1 MKPSDAIT
9 SVASPASS
17 NTTQLWTV
25 KYRKNLEKR
34 SDSWN
39 FLDYGMSFAE
49 IATKEIFRDEYRLH
63 RDRLKN
69 RGGLFLEQLIEPYTN
84 RMMKWSHFLAKNNLC
99 KGPEPLWYKK
109 LSEMVIDVEEDDR
122 VVKHI
127 TSFQEILTRENN
139 TKERIIAY
147 IKTKRSRSKNYDE
160 VGKHLIVH
168 EELENENE
176 KFNSPFLIATMTKGR
191 KIENSGD
198 ESIVKPYM
206 TSENIEAQNESVI
219 ESNIKEVKEMDA
231 NVMLIDDNKM
241 DSMDN
246 KRIRGFIGKEVIV
259 NVGADIQKGRELCL
273 NGFFGNELIPKNKIR
288 TDLNIIEWLY
298 SYCKM
303 GSARREL
310 DDKLYIYLNFI
321 NTLLELKNVKML
333 VKDDKAEIQK
343 EIQDGKF
350 ALRWNYIPIE
360 GAFRSWLKELS
371 FNNTKIDIMLLD
383 YVRDCFIESDG
394 RNITIDWSASFKLI
408 NNEITTSKNVTNR
421 DDATTRSFRVK
432 NFLKILPT
440 LQSVMGKESV
450 GIDEILN
457 NDGGVCN
464 GEEKVRFK
472 ERIIDLAENCSLIT
486 KTEKLIY
493 EIKRGI
499 VNKKWWT
506 LCKIKGQHELQFRI
520 FDEFMRKYSNKFG
533 LTGVMIRLN

>member
-176 KFNSPFLIATMTKGR
+176 KFNSPFLVNSTMTKGR

-246 KRIRGFIGKEVIV
+246 
-259 NVGADIQKGRELCL
+259 
-273 NGFFGNELIPKNKIR
+273 
-288 TDLNIIEWLY
+288 
-298 SYCKM
+298 SM
-303 GSARREL
+303 
-310 DDKLYIYLNFI
+310 
-321 NTLLELKNVKML
+321 M
-333 VKDDKAEIQK
+333 
-343 EIQDGKF
+343 
-350 ALRWNYIPIE
+350 
-360 GAFRSWLKELS
+360 
-371 FNNTKIDIMLLD
+371 
-383 YVRDCFIESDG
+383 
-394 RNITIDWSASFKLI
+394 
-408 NNEITTSKNVTNR
+408 
-421 DDATTRSFRVK
+421 
-432 NFLKILPT
+432 
-440 LQSVMGKESV
+440 
-450 GIDEILN
+450 
-457 NDGGVCN
+457 
-464 GEEKVRFK
+464 
-472 ERIIDLAENCSLIT
+472 
-486 KTEKLIY
+486 
-493 EIKRGI
+493 
-499 VNKKWWT
+499 
-506 LCKIKGQHELQFRI
+506 
-520 FDEFMRKYSNKFG
+520 
-533 LTGVMIRLN
+533 

>member
-1 MKPSDAIT
+1 
-9 SVASPASS
+9 
-17 NTTQLWTV
+17 
-25 KYRKNLEKR
+25 
-34 SDSWN
+34 
-39 FLDYGMSFAE
+39 
-49 IATKEIFRDEYRLH
+49 
-63 RDRLKN
+63 
-69 RGGLFLEQLIEPYTN
+69 
-84 RMMKWSHFLAKNNLC
+84 
-99 KGPEPLWYKK
+99 
-109 LSEMVIDVEEDDR
+109 
-122 VVKHI
+122 
-127 TSFQEILTRENN
+127 
-139 TKERIIAY
+139 
-147 IKTKRSRSKNYDE
+147 
-160 VGKHLIVH
+160 
-168 EELENENE
+168 
-176 KFNSPFLIATMTKGR
+176 
-191 KIENSGD
+191 
-198 ESIVKPYM
+198 
-206 TSENIEAQNESVI
+206 
-219 ESNIKEVKEMDA
+219 
-231 NVMLIDDNKM
+231 
-241 DSMDN
+241 
-246 KRIRGFIGKEVIV
+246 
-259 NVGADIQKGRELCL
+259 
-273 NGFFGNELIPKNKIR
+273 
-288 TDLNIIEWLY
+288 
-298 SYCKM
+298 
-303 GSARREL
+303 
-310 DDKLYIYLNFI
+310 
-321 NTLLELKNVKML
+321 ML

-360 GAFRSWLKELS
+360 GAFRSLLKELS

-533 LTGVMIRLN
+533 STGVMIRLNYKNIWELQKI

>member
-1 MKPSDAIT
+1 MWMITIKRYPDALVYIQKKNVIHRDLKPENILLFRVLDWRFIQARDSAAVITPIKVEESDSPDIIVGLNRSGPTTPEVEKSPIMKPSDAIT

-49 IATKEIFRDEYRLH
+49 IATSKKFSTKSHRGNIRIEEIFRDEYRLH

-176 KFNSPFLIATMTKGR
+176 KFNSPFLVNSTMTKGR

-273 NGFFGNELIPKNKIR
+273 NGFFGNELIPKNSDI
-288 TDLNIIEWLY
+288 
-298 SYCKM
+298 
-303 GSARREL
+303 
-310 DDKLYIYLNFI
+310 DKFNFERK
-321 NTLLELKNVKML
+321 LRFVKS
-333 VKDDKAEIQK
+333 
-343 EIQDGKF
+343 G
-350 ALRWNYIPIE
+350 
-360 GAFRSWLKELS
+360 
-371 FNNTKIDIMLLD
+371 
-383 YVRDCFIESDG
+383 
-394 RNITIDWSASFKLI
+394 
-408 NNEITTSKNVTNR
+408 
-421 DDATTRSFRVK
+421 
-432 NFLKILPT
+432 
-440 LQSVMGKESV
+440 
-450 GIDEILN
+450 
-457 NDGGVCN
+457 
-464 GEEKVRFK
+464 
-472 ERIIDLAENCSLIT
+472 
-486 KTEKLIY
+486 
-493 EIKRGI
+493 
-499 VNKKWWT
+499 
-506 LCKIKGQHELQFRI
+506 
-520 FDEFMRKYSNKFG
+520 
-533 LTGVMIRLN
+533 